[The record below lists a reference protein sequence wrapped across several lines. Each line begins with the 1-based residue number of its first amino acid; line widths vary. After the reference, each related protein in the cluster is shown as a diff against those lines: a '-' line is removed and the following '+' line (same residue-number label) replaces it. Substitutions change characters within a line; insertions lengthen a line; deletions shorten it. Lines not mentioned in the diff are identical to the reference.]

1 MPAGLLHPYDVHA
14 IVPFLLTQKYSRILS
29 ERVRLL
35 WKVARYAGT
44 TSDLELILIMLYSP
58 PLPDVP
64 ARVSVPP
71 PVVEPSPSL
80 SSDEHVSY
88 SLNVVE
94 NYLLV

>member
-35 WKVARYAGT
+35 WKVARYADT

-64 ARVSVPP
+64 VQASVPP

-80 SSDEHVSY
+80 SSYVREDYSPSVSG
-88 SLNVVE
+88 